1 MKPLLWARGGEASP
15 SLALQLPT
23 WRQGGCGCR
32 DTWRQV
38 SEPSVHPRL
47 LSFPGLPG
55 ALAPASAR
63 SCHCGALALPRGL
76 RLQLVLRTL
85 HGHPRASSPRPS
97 RVPSRWSCMRS
108 GCKKKN
114 ERARVEPSDERKQSR
129 TETGWCPTVAL
140 NVARFAGVWPHPARD
155 SPRSFV
161 PFWKPNAC
169 LCMYRSWLMHVSV
182 SPAKPHVKELNV
194 SNILLHNGS
203 HVYDI

>member
-1 MKPLLWARGGEASP
+1 MGAGAETPGGRCLSPPCIPVCSAFRDSRGR
-15 SLALQLPT
+15 LP
-23 WRQGGCGCR
+23 RR
-32 DTWRQV
+32 
-38 SEPSVHPRL
+38 P
-47 LSFPGLPG
+47 PG
-55 ALAPASAR
+55 AVTAVPWRCPEVSGC
-63 SCHCGALALPRGL
+63 SWCCGLCTAT
-76 RLQLVLRTL
+76 LVLA
-85 HGHPRASSPRPS
+85 HPVRPGFPPGGAACAL
-97 RVPSRWSCMRS
+97 VA
-108 GCKKKN
+108 KKKN

-155 SPRSFV
+155 NPRSFV